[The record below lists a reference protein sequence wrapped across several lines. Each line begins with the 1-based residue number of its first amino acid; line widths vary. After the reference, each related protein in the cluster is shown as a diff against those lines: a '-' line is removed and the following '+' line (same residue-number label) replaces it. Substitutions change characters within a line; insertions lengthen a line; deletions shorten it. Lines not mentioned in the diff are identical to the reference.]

1 MPVVNICPSLMCAD
15 FSNLEKEINRLQR
28 AGADVFHI
36 DVMDGRYVPNFAMG
50 LEDIKAV
57 KRLSSIPVDVHLM
70 IEEPEHHIKLFA
82 GLGCDIVYVHMEAT
96 RHIHK
101 AVYEIRN
108 SGMKAGV
115 VLNPGTYL
123 EVVNEILNDVD
134 FIMLMAVNPGFAGQS
149 FIPETV
155 GKVARLKE
163 KISNTQR
170 DIKIAIDGC
179 INTHTVP
186 LLHEAGAEYFIA
198 GTAGLFKKPFDYA
211 ANIKALKESVCYRAK
226 GDLNYYAEEIDQC
239 I

>member
-1 MPVVNICPSLMCAD
+1 MPVVKICPSLMCAD
-15 FSNLEKEINRLQR
+15 FSNLEKEISRLQS

-70 IEEPEHHIKLFA
+70 IEEPEQHIKLFT
-82 GLGCDIVYVHMEAT
+82 GLGCDIIYVHMEAT

-101 AVYEIRN
+101 VVHEIKN

-123 EVVNEILNDVD
+123 EVVNEILSDVD
-134 FIMLMAVNPGFAGQS
+134 FVMLMAVNPGFAGQS

-155 GKVARLKE
+155 DKVFRLKE
-163 KISNTQR
+163 KINKTRR
-170 DIKIAIDGC
+170 DTKIAIDGC

-198 GTAGLFKKPFDYA
+198 GTAGLFKKPYDYA
-211 ANIKALKESVCYRAK
+211 GNIRALKGSVCYTVK
-226 GDLNYYAEEIDQC
+226 GDMNYYAKEIDQC